1 MKIKDYKIINT
12 ILLTKNINKSKKLR
26 NNKNSILRTYNN
38 NYYNESK
45 GNSILRTNINNYESN
60 ILRNN

>member
-26 NNKNSILRTYNN
+26 NNKNSILRTYIITI
-38 NYYNESK
+38 YQWII
-45 GNSILRTNINNYESN
+45 G
-60 ILRNN
+60 